1 MKNILRL
8 AIITTMATALAAPAT
23 SYAQSRGGS
32 HTSSSSS
39 STSRSSGA
47 ATRSSESYSSPSHS
61 SSSVSRSS
69 SSVSRSSG
77 SVSRGSSV
85 SRSSGSSSR
94 SYGSQSQVSR
104 SSSSQTRSSSP
115 QVSRSTASGTQRSS
129 GSVSRSSSQ
138 TRSTVP
144 QASRSTAAQSSSTHR
159 SAGTASR
166 STTGSSVSRSGV
178 QTRTVTPGR
187 PAGTVNGR
195 PGGTSRGNAGVR
207 PAGSHLDN
215 RGTIRP
221 VERRAG
227 GPRIAPRDRGFID
240 HHAPAC
246 FYHHGPHYY
255 GYHIHAL
262 PPHCHTHWYW
272 GREYYFCDGL
282 YYRYWDNYYHVCRP
296 PYGILF
302 DRALYNIDLVL
313 CDIAFYSTVYRV
325 YDAINDNNR
334 TIQEQ
339 NEIIARNNATIAQ
352 QNSAIAKNNV
362 IADESYQLAQR
373 LGLVQSYADANTKY
387 YYDDGIFFTLDKSGQ
402 YVTIVP
408 PAGAVITELP
418 DDYDIVNLGGENY
431 YKVDDTIYR
440 VVINN
445 GKACFEVLGQLMN

>member
-8 AIITTMATALAAPAT
+8 AIIATMATALAAPAT

-47 ATRSSESYSSPSHS
+47 ATRSSGSYSSPSH
-61 SSSVSRSS
+61 SS

-85 SRSSGSSSR
+85 SRSSG
-94 SYGSQSQVSR
+94 
-104 SSSSQTRSSSP
+104 SSQTRSSSP